1 MGERERDFANLLF
14 AAESAEEAYRLLH
27 EAHDLSELIAELD
40 VMASGY
46 QASDLAAHAE
56 LARYFSRTARALKD
70 LGYLDRLRHTQREAA
85 EPDQRLDTA
94 MTIFTEAEHT
104 KSGLLAKF
112 LYMKNRGIDADAL
125 LHSEWAP
132 PAVIID
138 MAFEAGIALLMLS
151 SEDDNKVTA
160 RVAWIAECLR
170 RGLAHQA
177 ARHRRRL
184 ETILARSSDAETLRT
199 ALAQL
204 GDRLWP
210 MGLAEP
216 AVAAYQDALDVP
228 VELME
233 AGNLSRATQGL
244 ELALKLRGLG
254 RTSDAIN
261 VLTQTDL
268 VLTDLGMLAE
278 LSRTWGLAARMT
290 ILRGLLLED
299 LGDYDQGRL
308 AYEDAQRLAERSE
321 DDRIVFEALTYEA
334 ASHLKARRLRAAIQE
349 NRRIVDWT
357 FERPHFRPAALN
369 NLAHAL
375 AKYGSNEEAARC
387 YRQVTEIY
395 SAAGNQ
401 SFGTALAWFGLGDL
415 ASESGDP
422 AAAEDAYLHA
432 LDITQVAESRRD
444 GLVML
449 LDRLCRLPDRGNLKH
464 RLLEEAEAADD
475 WMLNRFGCQ
484 ARARWLS
491 ERGELRQAQS
501 LLRDLLRRA
510 TDRNPQAVEVG
521 QIRILLAE
529 SLAAGTVDDRQAA
542 FDLLWSARDVT
553 GCDLLIDL
561 LCHDEPPGTLPD
573 DRSAHELAFDLL
585 EEAKCQDLL
594 PQLAA
599 APLPVP
605 AAVPAG
611 LVRRESD
618 LLEERRAATRPVA
631 NLGWARLRR
640 LDESLADV
648 WSQIEPYAPEYV
660 RLRRA
665 QPATLRELRR
675 ELARDTETTLVSF
688 RVGKDNTVAFTYTP
702 RTNSLSVTRVP
713 VSSADL
719 AEAARRLERTFNGAP
734 DDFPPLPPLP
744 SRRPGKRSLAFFDN
758 LGPRLLAFL
767 AEVPAG
773 DHLLVSPDE
782 SLHAL
787 PLHALPADGEP
798 LITRHAVT
806 YMSAASTLRY
816 ARARRGSGPRPET
829 PFCAGVAALE
839 DLDRDAI
846 ERDAALFT
854 SIGLAVDEVHGLT
867 ATSIEV
873 LEGLR
878 SRNLAHIT
886 CHGHYDARRPLDSG
900 LLLSDG
906 DSRPSRVPSRMPLYR
921 RLRHLLTVGDMA
933 RAGIDVGLI
942 TLRACSTNRYDPA
955 EQVTSLANAL
965 LFAGADSVI
974 AALWNVDQTSSARL
988 LRAFYQ
994 RLAENPGQPLW
1005 RSFWAT
1011 QREML
1016 IEAPGTPWESHP
1028 YHWAAFVLIGDWR

>member
-1 MGERERDFANLLF
+1 MGDRERNLARLLF
-14 AAESAEEAYRLLH
+14 GAESAEEADLLLH
-27 EAHDLSELIAELD
+27 GAHDLAEVIAELD

-46 QASDLAAHAE
+46 DAGDLAAHAE
-56 LARYFSRTARALKD
+56 LARYFSRKARALKD
-70 LGYLDRLRHTQREAA
+70 QGHIDYLRRPQGEAA
-85 EPDQRLDTA
+85 EPDQRLVTA

-132 PAVIID
+132 PAVVVD
-138 MAFEAGIALLMLS
+138 MAFEAGAALLMLS
-151 SEDDNKVTA
+151 SEEDNQVAA
-160 RVAWIAECLR
+160 RVAWIAECHR

-184 ETILARSSDAETLRT
+184 ETILARSSDEERLRM
-199 ALAQL
+199 ALAKL
-204 GDRLWP
+204 GDRLWH

-233 AGNLSRATQGL
+233 AGSLNRANQGWR
-244 ELALKLRGLG
+244 LALKLRGLG

-261 VLTQTDL
+261 VLAQTNL
-268 VLTDLGMLAE
+268 VLTDLGMLAR
-278 LSRTWGLAARMT
+278 LPGMWGLAARRE

-299 LGDYDQGRL
+299 LGEYDQGRL
-308 AYEDAQRLAERSE
+308 AYEDARRLAEGSA
-321 DDRIVFEALTYEA
+321 DDRIVFEAWSYEA
-334 ASHLKARRLRAAIQE
+334 GSHRKARRLRAAVQE

-357 FERPHFRPAALN
+357 LERPDFRPAALN
-369 NLAHAL
+369 NLAGAL
-375 AKYGSNEEAARC
+375 AAYGSDEEAARC

-395 SAAGNQ
+395 SAAGTQ

-415 ASESGDP
+415 AAESGDP
-422 AAAEDAYLHA
+422 AAAEDGYLRA
-432 LDITQVAESRRD
+432 LDITQAAGSRRD

-449 LDRLCRLPDRGNLKH
+449 LDRLGGLPDRGDLKH
-464 RLLEEAEAADD
+464 RLLAEAETADD
-475 WMLNRFGCQ
+475 WMLNRFGSQ

-510 TDRNPQAVEVG
+510 IERNADAVEVG

-529 SLAAGTVDDRQAA
+529 SLAGGTADDRQEA
-542 FDLLWSARDVT
+542 FDLLWSARDAT
-553 GCDLLIDL
+553 GRDLLVDL

-585 EEAKCQDLL
+585 EETKCQDLL
-594 PQLAA
+594 PHLAA

-611 LVRRESD
+611 LARRESD
-618 LLEERRAATRPVA
+618 LLEERRAATRPA
-631 NLGWARLRR
+631 DDLGWARLRR

-675 ELARDTETTLVSF
+675 ELAGDTETTLVSF
-688 RVGKDNTVAFTYTP
+688 RVAEDSTVAFIYTP
-702 RTNSLSVTRVP
+702 RTDRLSVTRVP

-744 SRRPGKRSLAFFDN
+744 SRRPWKRSLAFLDN
-758 LGPRLLAFL
+758 LGPGLLAFL
-767 AEVPAG
+767 AEVPPG
-773 DHLLVSPDE
+773 DHLLVSPHE

-806 YMSAASTLRY
+806 YVLAASTLRY

-829 PFCAGVAALE
+829 AFCVGVAALE
-839 DLDRDAI
+839 DLDPDAI
-846 ERDAALFT
+846 EGDAALFT

-867 ATSIEV
+867 ATSAEV

-878 SRNLAHIT
+878 SRKLAHIT

-906 DSRPSRVPSRMPLYR
+906 DRRPSRDPSRMPLYR

-974 AALWNVDQTSSARL
+974 AALWNVDRTSSARL

-994 RLAENPGQPLW
+994 RLAENPGEPLW
-1005 RSFWAT
+1005 RTFWAT

-1016 IEAPGTPWESHP
+1016 IETPGAPWESHP
-1028 YHWAAFVLIGDWR
+1028 YHWAAFTLIGDW